1 MNSPLS
7 PSVLSRRTLL
17 KGLAVAG
24 VAGLVPRHLAAQPA
38 AAATSLLD
46 YLAAHQ
52 RADGGYAFA
61 DQERSHLT
69 PTFAVIGAYKLGDST
84 TVTSFFN
91 LVRVHNEG
99 AAFSFLAGASGWQ
112 YRPGRPRPSRD
123 WTRYSGLV
131 PVLKGA

>member
-38 AAATSLLD
+38 AAASSLLD

-69 PTFAVIGAYKLGDST
+69 PTFAVIGAYKLLGQLPPRHLPHLLLQRPART
-84 TVTSFFN
+84 TRASSRNSSRSGVSLNFN
-91 LVRVHNEG
+91 KCRR
-99 AAFSFLAGASGWQ
+99 SGGWA
-112 YRPGRPRPSRD
+112 
-123 WTRYSGLV
+123 TRRRSLRSG
-131 PVLKGA
+131 